1 MKISRTFGSNNNIII
16 IVIIPLNDMFHK
28 NYFVCCT
35 VLYSLKTSDFLGANS
50 TCVRKRFSMSLVKAC
65 PVVYTDVTAHPQRK
79 NLSNS
84 LVNLRMC
91 FIDAILE

>member
-1 MKISRTFGSNNNIII
+1 
-16 IVIIPLNDMFHK
+16 
-28 NYFVCCT
+28 
-35 VLYSLKTSDFLGANS
+35 
-50 TCVRKRFSMSLVKAC
+50 MSLVKAC

-84 LVNLRMC
+84 VVNLRMC